1 MKRYS
6 LLLLSLF
13 FLLSLKSVGQNES
26 TIIPLTNSGFEN
38 WSSGNGYSVTVLFF
52 PLAVY
57 DSYTYPTGWN
67 YPTYPVDETISYSG
81 MNVNVNTDLPLLKVS
96 NETSGVPE
104 GSHAVKLQ
112 SFMLSDI
119 ISSTVYGLASSSL
132 DESLTT
138 TVFPTVLSTGVID
151 IDQLLP
157 LMDDL
162 TSNLDNLPQL
172 VSVFSGVDLNNLIAG
187 GISLNGEIMGRMTGY
202 YKYTSAVGGDNG
214 GILLLGSKY
223 NSATHRRELVGVG
236 YTTAMTDVSNYTPFE
251 INYSPLSE
259 IDDTYTYVQADS
271 LVIMLLSSANTSPQQ
286 GSALYLDNLQL
297 WTGFPPVVVP
307 DTCSAVF
314 NLTVNSV
321 DTSHAN
327 LSWTYEGTPDRF
339 ESEYG
344 IQGFVL
350 GQGTPVTPVG
360 NSLSLSDLVP
370 DTYYDVYV
378 RSVCGDDVWGEWSM
392 VTFHTD
398 TMPVVIILPT
408 FGDTSATVCGSFNW
422 YGEELTTSG
431 DYPHLFENGNA
442 AGGDSTVTLHLTIN
456 QPTEGDTIATAC
468 GSFNWYGEELT
479 ISGDYPHLFENGNAN
494 GCDSTVIL
502 HLTINQGTY
511 NSIDTTVCDSY
522 EWHDSTYTE
531 SGTYVFEYTNETD
544 CPSADTLHLTVITIN
559 TYIGETDGVMSVVE
573 QENATYQ
580 WINCET
586 NEWIVGETLPVCLG
600 DGEGYYACI
609 ITIGECTD
617 TTECWYL
624 WIDGISENS
633 STNITLYPNPTT
645 GIITVNMTPETLS
658 LNPEIYVLDMHGRWV
673 ETIKTFHKTSIQV
686 DLSPYANGIYLLKV
700 TDGTGRVL
708 AVQKVVKE

>member
-1 MKRYS
+1 MKRFT

-13 FLLSLKSVGQNES
+13 FLLSLKLFGQNES
-26 TIIPLTNSGFEN
+26 TIIPLTNNGFES
-38 WSSGNGYSVTVLFF
+38 WSTGNGYNVSVLFF
-52 PLAVY
+52 SLPVY

-67 YPTYPVDETISYSG
+67 YPTYPVNETITYSG

-104 GSHAVKLQ
+104 GSHAIMLQ

-119 ISSTVYGLASSSL
+119 INPTVYNLASSSF

-138 TVFPTVLSTGVID
+138 TVFPTVMSTGVID

-162 TSNLDNLPQL
+162 TGNFGNLSQL
-172 VSVFSGVDLNNLIAG
+172 VSVFAGVDLNTLIAG

-202 YKYTSAVGGDNG
+202 YKYASAVGGDNG
-214 GILLLGSKY
+214 GVLLLGSKY

-236 YTTAMTDVSNYTPFE
+236 YTTALTDVSNYTPFE

-259 IDDTYTYVQADS
+259 IDSTYTYVQADS

-286 GSALYLDNLQL
+286 GSSLYLDNLQL
-297 WTGFPPVVVP
+297 WTGFPPVVVS

-321 DTSHAN
+321 DTTHAS
-327 LSWTYEGTPDRF
+327 LSWTYEGTPDHF

-344 IQGFVL
+344 TQGFVL
-350 GQGTPVTPVG
+350 GQGTPVTPAG
-360 NSLSLSDLVP
+360 SSLSLLNLAP

-378 RSVCGDDVWGEWSM
+378 RSVCGDDVRSEWSM
-392 VTFHTD
+392 VTLHTD
-398 TMPVVIILPT
+398 TLPVGIILPT
-408 FGDTSATVCGSFNW
+408 FGDTSATACGSFNW
-422 YGEELTTSG
+422 YGENLITSG
-431 DYPHLFENGNA
+431 DYPHLFVNGNA
-442 AGGDSTVTLHLTIN
+442 AGGDSTVT
-456 QPTEGDTIATAC
+456 
-468 GSFNWYGEELT
+468 
-479 ISGDYPHLFENGNAN
+479 
-494 GCDSTVIL
+494 L

-522 EWHDSTYTE
+522 VWHDSTYTE

-544 CPSADTLHLTVITIN
+544 CPSADTLHLTVITID
-559 TYIGETDGVMSVVE
+559 TYISETDGAMSVVE

-580 WINCET
+580 WIKCET
-586 NEWIVGETLPVCLG
+586 NEWVDGETWPICLG

-617 TTECWYL
+617 TTDCWYL
-624 WIDGISENS
+624 WIDGVSENS
-633 STNITLYPNPTT
+633 TTDITLYPNPTT
-645 GIITVNMTPETLS
+645 GIVTVCGYMYGYQNIELYDLQGRKMGDLVET
-658 LNPEIYVLDMHGRWV
+658 HGRASLP
-673 ETIKTFHKTSIQV
+673 TL
-686 DLSPYANGIYLLKV
+686 DLSPYPAGTYLVKINFARGISV
-700 TDGTGRVL
+700 TR
-708 AVQKVVKE
+708 KVVKE